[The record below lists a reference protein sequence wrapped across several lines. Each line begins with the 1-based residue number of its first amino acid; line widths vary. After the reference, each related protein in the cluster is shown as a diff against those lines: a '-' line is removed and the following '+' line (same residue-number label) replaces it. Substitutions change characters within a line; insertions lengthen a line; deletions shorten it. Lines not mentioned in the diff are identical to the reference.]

1 MENKF
6 NSRKQTLIIS
16 FLVFYII
23 SVILSIHVFNIMALR
38 NDSFNIT
45 DVEVLINEVKN
56 SLINKTVIMPVSGYF
71 KVFLIITVTFGL
83 LMINSLM
90 NIKNTMPDIEKGSAS
105 FGSIS
110 EVNRKL
116 ADKDPK
122 NNFILSKRLRVSMDQ
137 RKTGLNGHVLTVA
150 GSGAGKT
157 RCMLLNNLVQM
168 NSSYIVLDVKGEIY
182 DYTAKLF
189 KENGYKVKV
198 LNLRKLEKSFKFN
211 PFKYFID
218 ETSVYKFVEIIINA
232 TGKDSNDSFW
242 INNARTL
249 LNAACMYVYQEL
261 LDEEKNMLSVS
272 HIVNSFESREED
284 ESYKSAADIIFE
296 DLYEKKGETLAYK
309 LYKKVRKNNGK
320 TLKSIIGD
328 VNTRLSVF
336 DFENMRNIFSG
347 DELDLD
353 SFTDEKTILYLVVS
367 DTNSAF
373 DFIVNIFY
381 QVSIDYF
388 IEKADNRGAFKI
400 PLRYHMDEFCNTG
413 KIGGENGFKKILA
426 TARSREMF
434 FSLYVQ
440 SVNDIKALY
449 KDDFESIMDNLDI
462 KCWLGKSSF
471 KWVSEMLG
479 KQTIE
484 TVNSSRSKGKNG
496 SISESYNTLGREL
509 LTVDE
514 AQRFDRRK
522 SIIFIN
528 GEKPIMDFKYD
539 ISKNKLYNSLG
550 NPKTKENILDINKL
564 IFDVRK

>member
-1 MENKF
+1 
-6 NSRKQTLIIS
+6 
-16 FLVFYII
+16 
-23 SVILSIHVFNIMALR
+23 
-38 NDSFNIT
+38 
-45 DVEVLINEVKN
+45 
-56 SLINKTVIMPVSGYF
+56 
-71 KVFLIITVTFGL
+71 
-83 LMINSLM
+83 
-90 NIKNTMPDIEKGSAS
+90 
-105 FGSIS
+105 
-110 EVNRKL
+110 
-116 ADKDPK
+116 
-122 NNFILSKRLRVSMDQ
+122 
-137 RKTGLNGHVLTVA
+137 
-150 GSGAGKT
+150 
-157 RCMLLNNLVQM
+157 
-168 NSSYIVLDVKGEIY
+168 
-182 DYTAKLF
+182 
-189 KENGYKVKV
+189 
-198 LNLRKLEKSFKFN
+198 
-211 PFKYFID
+211 
-218 ETSVYKFVEIIINA
+218 
-232 TGKDSNDSFW
+232 
-242 INNARTL
+242 
-249 LNAACMYVYQEL
+249 MYVYQEL
-261 LDEEKNMLSVS
+261 LDDEKNMLSVS
-272 HIVNSFESREED
+272 DIVNSFESREED
-284 ESYKSAADIIFE
+284 ENYKSAADIIFE

-336 DFENMRNIFSG
+336 DFEDMRNIFSG
-347 DELDLD
+347 DELELD

-496 SISESYNTLGREL
+496 SVSESYNTLGREL

-539 ISKNKLYNSLG
+539 ISKNKLYSSLG

>member
-1 MENKF
+1 
-6 NSRKQTLIIS
+6 
-16 FLVFYII
+16 
-23 SVILSIHVFNIMALR
+23 
-38 NDSFNIT
+38 
-45 DVEVLINEVKN
+45 
-56 SLINKTVIMPVSGYF
+56 
-71 KVFLIITVTFGL
+71 
-83 LMINSLM
+83 
-90 NIKNTMPDIEKGSAS
+90 
-105 FGSIS
+105 
-110 EVNRKL
+110 
-116 ADKDPK
+116 
-122 NNFILSKRLRVSMDQ
+122 
-137 RKTGLNGHVLTVA
+137 
-150 GSGAGKT
+150 
-157 RCMLLNNLVQM
+157 M

-272 HIVNSFESREED
+272 DIVNSFESREED